1 MRFKFNLITL
11 SLLAI
16 SGAITGSAMAADFG
30 VNKANTS
37 TVNQQ
42 VFQCKRCPQ
51 VAGYTGT
58 IGVNAAYIDSDDIHS
73 GNAFGT
79 DNDGADGSVDAD
91 LHYRNTAGYK
101 AKFQAHQLGLDN
113 GFAHL
118 EAGKSGHYKL
128 VADYQQLT
136 RYQSGDARS
145 QLWYKDGVLT
155 PSEHTQ
161 IQELSL
167 QRNKAG
173 LGLSYGQDFYQ
184 AYVRYE
190 HENKTGYQSSSI
202 VTPRPVNFGLP
213 VDANTDNLTAGL
225 SLSGDSWTTNLNYF
239 VSQYKNDVD
248 ALSLPYLYDVFA
260 PAPDNQAHQISL
272 SGQYQLNRTVM
283 SGRLASGKITQDD
296 DLIQMSG
303 NPLQNWDGEVDTL
316 DGKLSV
322 TSLLSNKL
330 RLGGSVDY
338 SKRDN
343 KGSVW
348 EFAQYE
354 VNGISGAFKQN
365 IPLDTERRGLKLNA
379 SYRLSSDY
387 RLQAGYD
394 RKEMERS
401 YGDREQTNDDALW
414 AKLNVR
420 AMDDIKLKFKAS
432 LDNRGGSEYQTSELT
447 SSETNPLLR
456 KYYLADRKRTAFEA
470 KFNHTPTSWLS
481 VDMTAR
487 YAKDDYN
494 ETQLGLTESEDYG
507 YDINLGLQL
516 NAHLSGYAFA
526 GQQWIDAAQAGSQ
539 GFSSPDWFADI
550 EDEFINL
557 GAGFNYSGLLEDR
570 LSLGGDYL
578 FANSASNTLV
588 TYDVTTP
595 QGDYTSFNHSLK
607 LHANY
612 ALSEEM
618 ALKLAYQYERYYDTD
633 YAQIDVN
640 TVPGLTTLG
649 SLNHNYNAHQVM
661 LSFSYQ
667 LR

>member
-1 MRFKFNLITL
+1 M
-11 SLLAI
+11 
-16 SGAITGSAMAADFG
+16 
-30 VNKANTS
+30 
-37 TVNQQ
+37 
-42 VFQCKRCPQ
+42 
-51 VAGYTGT
+51 
-58 IGVNAAYIDSDDIHS
+58 
-73 GNAFGT
+73 
-79 DNDGADGSVDAD
+79 
-91 LHYRNTAGYK
+91 
-101 AKFQAHQLGLDN
+101 
-113 GFAHL
+113 
-118 EAGKSGHYKL
+118 
-128 VADYQQLT
+128 
-136 RYQSGDARS
+136 
-145 QLWYKDGVLT
+145 
-155 PSEHTQ
+155 
-161 IQELSL
+161 
-167 QRNKAG
+167 
-173 LGLSYGQDFYQ
+173 
-184 AYVRYE
+184 
-190 HENKTGYQSSSI
+190 
-202 VTPRPVNFGLP
+202 
-213 VDANTDNLTAGL
+213 
-225 SLSGDSWTTNLNYF
+225 
-239 VSQYKNDVD
+239 
-248 ALSLPYLYDVFA
+248 
-260 PAPDNQAHQISL
+260 
-272 SGQYQLNRTVM
+272 
-283 SGRLASGKITQDD
+283 
-296 DLIQMSG
+296 
-303 NPLQNWDGEVDTL
+303 
-316 DGKLSV
+316 
-322 TSLLSNKL
+322 
-330 RLGGSVDY
+330 
-338 SKRDN
+338 
-343 KGSVW
+343 
-348 EFAQYE
+348 
-354 VNGISGAFKQN
+354 NGISGAFKQN
-365 IPLDTERRGLKLNA
+365 IPLDTERHGLKLNA

-470 KFNHTPTSWLS
+470 MFNHTPTSWLS

-507 YDINLGLQL
+507 YDINLGRQL

-539 GFSSPDWFADI
+539 GFSSPDWFADV

-618 ALKLAYQYERYYDTD
+618 ALKLAYQYERYYYTA

>member
-79 DNDGADGSVDAD
+79 DNDGANGSVDAD

-283 SGRLASGKITQDD
+283 SGRLASGKMTQDD

-322 TSLLSNKL
+322 TSLLSNTL

-420 AMDDIKLKFKAS
+420 AMDDIKLTFKAS

-539 GFSSPDWFADI
+539 GFSSPDWFADV

>member
-11 SLLAI
+11 SLLTI

-37 TVNQQ
+37 TVRQE

-51 VAGYTGT
+51 VEGYTGS

-79 DNDGADGSVDAD
+79 DKDGANASVDAD
-91 LHYRNTAGYK
+91 LNYRNKSGYK

-118 EAGKSGHYKL
+118 EAGKSGHYEL

-136 RYQSGDARS
+136 SYQSGNARS
-145 QLWYKDGVLT
+145 QLWYKDDVLT

-173 LGLSYGQDFYQ
+173 LGLSYGRDFYQ
-184 AYVRYE
+184 AYVRYD
-190 HENKTGYQSSSI
+190 HEQKTGYQSSSI

-213 VDANTDNLTAGL
+213 IDASTDNLTAGL
-225 SLSGDSWTTNLNYF
+225 SLSGDNWTTDLNYF
-239 VSQYKNDVD
+239 VSQYNNDIG
-248 ALSLPYLYDVFA
+248 ALSPPYLYDVFA
-260 PAPDNQAHQISL
+260 PAPDNQAHQLSL
-272 SGQYQLNRTVM
+272 SGQYQLSRTVM
-283 SGRLASGKITQDD
+283 SARLVSGKMIQDD
-296 DLIQMSG
+296 NLIQMPG

-322 TSLLSNKL
+322 TSLMSNKF

-354 VNGISGAFKQN
+354 VNGITGAFKQN
-365 IPLDTERRGLKLNA
+365 VPLDTERRGLKLNA
-379 SYRLSSDY
+379 SYRLTSDY

-401 YGDREQTNDDALW
+401 HGDREQTNDDVLW

-420 AMDDIKLKFKAS
+420 ALDNLKLKFKAS

-447 SSETNPLLR
+447 SSEQNPLLR
-456 KYYLADRKRTAFEA
+456 KYYLADRERTAFEA

-481 VDMTAR
+481 LDMTAR

-516 NAHLSGYAFA
+516 DEHLSGYAFA
-526 GQQWIDAAQAGSQ
+526 GQQWIESNQAGSQ
-539 GFSSPDWFADI
+539 SFSTPDWFADI

-557 GAGFNYSGLLEDR
+557 GAGFTYTGLLEDR

-578 FANSASNTLV
+578 FANSTSNTLV

-595 QGDYTSFNHSLK
+595 QGDYFSFNHSLK

-649 SLNHNYNAHQVM
+649 DLNHNYNAHQVM

>member
-79 DNDGADGSVDAD
+79 DNDGANGSVDAD

-283 SGRLASGKITQDD
+283 SGRLASGKMTQDD
-296 DLIQMSG
+296 NLIQMSG

>member
-79 DNDGADGSVDAD
+79 DNDGANGSVDAD

-145 QLWYKDGVLT
+145 QLWYQDGVLT

-239 VSQYKNDVD
+239 VSQYKNEVD

-283 SGRLASGKITQDD
+283 SGRLASGKMTQDD

-354 VNGISGAFKQN
+354 VNGITGAFKQN

-379 SYRLSSDY
+379 SYRLNSDY
-387 RLQAGYD
+387 RVQAGYD

-595 QGDYTSFNHSLK
+595 QGDYTSFSHSLK

>member
-16 SGAITGSAMAADFG
+16 SGAVTGSAMAADFG

-37 TVNQQ
+37 TVKQDT
-42 VFQCKRCPQ
+42 FQCKHCPQ
-51 VAGYTGT
+51 VDGYTGT
-58 IGVNAAYIDSDDIHS
+58 IGINAAYIESDDIHS

-79 DNDGADGSVDAD
+79 DKDGANASLDAD
-91 LHYRNTAGYK
+91 LNYQNGAGYK

-118 EAGKSGHYKL
+118 EAGKSGRYEL

-136 RYQSGDARS
+136 SYQSGDARS
-145 QLWYKDGVLT
+145 QLWYKDGMLT

-173 LGLSYGQDFYQ
+173 LGLSYGRDFYQ
-184 AYVRYE
+184 AYVRYD

-213 VDANTDNLTAGL
+213 VDANSDNLTAGL
-225 SLSGDSWTTNLNYF
+225 SLSGDNWATDLNYF
-239 VSQYKNDVD
+239 VSQYKNDIG

-260 PAPDNQAHQISL
+260 PAPDNEAHQISL
-272 SGQYQLNRTVM
+272 SGQYQLSRTVM
-283 SGRLASGKITQDD
+283 SGRLASGKMIQDD

-303 NPLQNWDGEVDTL
+303 NPIQNWDGEVETL
-316 DGKLSV
+316 DGKLAV
-322 TSLLSNKL
+322 TSLVSNKF
-330 RLGGSVDY
+330 RLGGSIDY

-348 EFAQYE
+348 EFAQFE
-354 VNGISGAFKQN
+354 VNGITGAFKQN
-365 IPLDTERRGLKLNA
+365 VPLDTERRGFKVHA
-379 SYRLSSDY
+379 SYRFSGDY

-401 YGDREQTNDDALW
+401 HGDREQTNDDVLW

-420 AMDDIKLKFKAS
+420 ALDDIKLKFKAS

-447 SSETNPLLR
+447 SSESNPLLR

-481 VDMTAR
+481 LDMTAR
-487 YAKDDYN
+487 YAKDDYDK
-494 ETQLGLTESEDYG
+494 TQLGLTGSEDYG
-507 YDINLGLQL
+507 YDINLALQL
-516 NAHLSGYAFA
+516 NEHLSGYAFA
-526 GQQWIDAAQAGSQ
+526 GQQWIESNQAGSQ
-539 GFSSPDWFADI
+539 SFSTPDWSADI

-557 GAGFNYSGLLEDR
+557 GAGFTYTGLLEDK
-570 LSLGGDYL
+570 LTLGGDYL
-578 FANSASNTLV
+578 FANSTSDTLV

-595 QGDYTSFNHSLK
+595 QGDYYSFNHSLK

-633 YAQIDVN
+633 YAQIDVD

-649 SLNHNYNAHQVM
+649 DLNHNYNAHQVM

>member
-79 DNDGADGSVDAD
+79 DNDGANGSVDAD

-260 PAPDNQAHQISL
+260 PVPDNQAHQISL

-283 SGRLASGKITQDD
+283 SGRLASGKMTQDD

-420 AMDDIKLKFKAS
+420 AMDDIKLTFKAS

>member
-79 DNDGADGSVDAD
+79 DNDGANGSVDAD

-145 QLWYKDGVLT
+145 QLWYKDGALT

-283 SGRLASGKITQDD
+283 SGRLASGKMTQDD
-296 DLIQMSG
+296 NLIQMSG

-365 IPLDTERRGLKLNA
+365 IPLDTERRGIKLNA

-420 AMDDIKLKFKAS
+420 ALDDIKLKFKAS

-539 GFSSPDWFADI
+539 GFSSPDWFDDI

>member
-42 VFQCKRCPQ
+42 VFQCKRCPL

-58 IGVNAAYIDSDDIHS
+58 IGVNAANIDSDDIHS

-79 DNDGADGSVDAD
+79 DNDGANGSVDAD

-202 VTPRPVNFGLP
+202 VTPRPVNFSLP

-283 SGRLASGKITQDD
+283 SGRLASGKMTQDD
-296 DLIQMSG
+296 NLIQMSG

-420 AMDDIKLKFKAS
+420 AMDDIKLTFKAS

-539 GFSSPDWFADI
+539 GFSSPDWFADV

>member
-58 IGVNAAYIDSDDIHS
+58 IGANAAYIDSDDIHS

-79 DNDGADGSVDAD
+79 DNDGANGSVDAD

-283 SGRLASGKITQDD
+283 SGRLASGKMTPDD
-296 DLIQMSG
+296 NLIQMSG
-303 NPLQNWDGEVDTL
+303 NPLPTWDGEVDTL

-420 AMDDIKLKFKAS
+420 ALDDIKLKFKAS

-494 ETQLGLTESEDYG
+494 ETQLGLPESEASG
-507 YDINLGLQL
+507 YERKLGLQRHAPL
-516 NAHLSGYAFA
+516 
-526 GQQWIDAAQAGSQ
+526 
-539 GFSSPDWFADI
+539 P
-550 EDEFINL
+550 
-557 GAGFNYSGLLEDR
+557 
-570 LSLGGDYL
+570 L
-578 FANSASNTLV
+578 FA
-588 TYDVTTP
+588 
-595 QGDYTSFNHSLK
+595 
-607 LHANY
+607 
-612 ALSEEM
+612 
-618 ALKLAYQYERYYDTD
+618 LA
-633 YAQIDVN
+633 
-640 TVPGLTTLG
+640 G
-649 SLNHNYNAHQVM
+649 
-661 LSFSYQ
+661 
-667 LR
+667 

>member
-51 VAGYTGT
+51 VAGYIGT

-79 DNDGADGSVDAD
+79 DNDGANGSVDAD

-283 SGRLASGKITQDD
+283 SGRLASGKMTQDD
-296 DLIQMSG
+296 NLIQMSG

-420 AMDDIKLKFKAS
+420 ALDDIKLKFKAS

-557 GAGFNYSGLLEDR
+557 GVGFNYSGLLEDR

>member
-58 IGVNAAYIDSDDIHS
+58 IGVNAANIDSDDIHS

-79 DNDGADGSVDAD
+79 DNDGANGSVDAD

-173 LGLSYGQDFYQ
+173 LSLSYGQDFYQ

-260 PAPDNQAHQISL
+260 SAPDNQAHQISL

-283 SGRLASGKITQDD
+283 SGRLASGKMTQDD

-322 TSLLSNKL
+322 TSLLSNTL

-420 AMDDIKLKFKAS
+420 AMDDIKLTFKAS

-539 GFSSPDWFADI
+539 GFSSPDWFADV

>member
-79 DNDGADGSVDAD
+79 DNDGANGSVDAD

-283 SGRLASGKITQDD
+283 SGRLASGKMTQDD
-296 DLIQMSG
+296 NLIQMSG

-420 AMDDIKLKFKAS
+420 AMDDIKLTFKAS

-539 GFSSPDWFADI
+539 GFSSPDWFADV

>member
-283 SGRLASGKITQDD
+283 SGRLASGKMTQDD

-365 IPLDTERRGLKLNA
+365 IPLDTERRGIKLNA

-420 AMDDIKLKFKAS
+420 ALDDIKLKFKAS

>member
-16 SGAITGSAMAADFG
+16 SSAVTDAAVAADFG

-37 TVNQQ
+37 TVKLE

-51 VAGYTGT
+51 VEGYTGT
-58 IGVNAAYIDSDDIHS
+58 IGFNAAYIESDDIHS

-79 DNDGADGSVDAD
+79 DNDGANASVDAD
-91 LHYRNTAGYK
+91 LNYQDGAGYK

-118 EAGKSGHYKL
+118 EAGKSGRYEIT
-128 VADYQQLT
+128 ADYQQLT
-136 RYQSGDARS
+136 SYQSGDALS
-145 QLWYKDGVLT
+145 QLWYQDGVLT

-161 IQELSL
+161 TQELSL

-173 LGLSYGQDFYQ
+173 LGLSYGRDFYQ
-184 AYVRYE
+184 AYVRYD
-190 HENKTGYQSSSI
+190 HENKTGYQSSSM

-225 SLSGDSWTTNLNYF
+225 SFSGDSWTTNLNYF
-239 VSQYKNDVD
+239 VSQYKNDIG
-248 ALSLPYLYDVFA
+248 ALSLPYLYDVFS

-272 SGQYQLNRTVM
+272 SGQYQVSRTVV
-283 SGRLASGKITQDD
+283 SGRVASGKMIQDD

-303 NPLQNWDGEVDTL
+303 NPIQNWDGEVETL
-316 DGKLSV
+316 DGKLSI
-322 TSLLSNKL
+322 TSLLSNKF

-348 EFAQYE
+348 EFAQFE
-354 VNGISGAFKQN
+354 VNGITGAFKQN
-365 IPLDTERRGLKLNA
+365 VPLDTERRGVKVNA
-379 SYRLSSDY
+379 SYRFNSDY
-387 RLQAGYD
+387 RLKAGFN
-394 RKEMERS
+394 RKEIERS
-401 YGDREQTNDDALW
+401 HGDREQTHDDVLW
-414 AKLNVR
+414 AKLNVN
-420 AMDDIKLKFKAS
+420 ALDSLKFKFKAS

-447 SSETNPLLR
+447 SSESNPLLR

-470 KFNHTPTSWLS
+470 KFNHTPASWLS
-481 VDMTAR
+481 LDMTAR
-487 YAKDDYN
+487 YAKDDYD

-516 NAHLSGYAFA
+516 NEHLSGYAFA
-526 GQQWIDAAQAGSQ
+526 GQQWIDSNQAGSQ
-539 GFSSPDWFADI
+539 SFSTPDWSADI
-550 EDEFINL
+550 QDEFINL
-557 GAGFNYSGLLEDR
+557 GAGFTYTGLMEDK

-578 FANSASNTLV
+578 FANSTSDTLII
-588 TYDVTTP
+588 YDVTTP

-607 LHANY
+607 LHAKY

-633 YAQIDVN
+633 HAQIDVD

-649 SLNHNYNAHQVM
+649 DLNHNYNAHQVM

>member
-79 DNDGADGSVDAD
+79 DNDGANGSVDAD

-272 SGQYQLNRTVM
+272 SGQYQLKRTVM
-283 SGRLASGKITQDD
+283 SGRLASGKMIQDD
-296 DLIQMSG
+296 NLIQMSG

-365 IPLDTERRGLKLNA
+365 VPLDTERRGLKLNA

-420 AMDDIKLKFKAS
+420 ALDDIKLKFKAS

-456 KYYLADRKRTAFEA
+456 KYYLADRKRTAFKA
-470 KFNHTPTSWLS
+470 MFNHTPTSWLS

>member
-58 IGVNAAYIDSDDIHS
+58 IGGNAAYIDSDDIHS

-79 DNDGADGSVDAD
+79 DNDGANGSVDAD

-283 SGRLASGKITQDD
+283 SGRLASGKMTQDD
-296 DLIQMSG
+296 NLIQMSG

-365 IPLDTERRGLKLNA
+365 IPLDTERHGLKLNA

-420 AMDDIKLKFKAS
+420 AMDDIKLTFKAS

-539 GFSSPDWFADI
+539 GFSSPDWFADV

>member
-283 SGRLASGKITQDD
+283 SGRLASGKMTQDD
-296 DLIQMSG
+296 NLIQMSG

-365 IPLDTERRGLKLNA
+365 IPLDTERHGLKLNA

-470 KFNHTPTSWLS
+470 KFNHTPTSWLC

>member
-16 SGAITGSAMAADFG
+16 SGVITGSAMAADFG

-51 VAGYTGT
+51 VAGYSGS

-79 DNDGADGSVDAD
+79 DNDGANGSVDAD
-91 LHYRNTAGYK
+91 LNYRNSAGYK

-145 QLWYKDGVLT
+145 QLWYQDGVLT

-190 HENKTGYQSSSI
+190 HEHKTGYQSSSI

-225 SLSGDSWTTNLNYF
+225 SLSGDSWTTDLNYF
-239 VSQYKNDVD
+239 VSQYKNDID

-260 PAPDNQAHQISL
+260 PAPDNQAHQLSL
-272 SGQYQLNRTVM
+272 SGQYQFNRTVM
-283 SGRLASGKITQDD
+283 SGRLASGKMTQDD
-296 DLIQMSG
+296 NLIQMSA

-322 TSLLSNKL
+322 TSLVSHKL

-338 SKRDN
+338 AKRDN

-354 VNGISGAFKQN
+354 VNGITGAFKQN

-387 RLQAGYD
+387 RVQAGYD

-470 KFNHTPTSWLS
+470 KFNHAPTSWLS

-494 ETQLGLTESEDYG
+494 ETQLGLSGSEDYG

-516 NAHLSGYAFA
+516 DAHLSGYAFA
-526 GQQWIDAAQAGSQ
+526 GQQWIESNQAGSQ
-539 GFSSPDWFADI
+539 RFSSPDWFADI

-595 QGDYTSFNHSLK
+595 QGDYDSFNHSLK

-633 YAQIDVN
+633 NAQIDVN

-649 SLNHNYNAHQVM
+649 NLNHNYNAHQVM

>member
-79 DNDGADGSVDAD
+79 DNDGANGSVDAD

-283 SGRLASGKITQDD
+283 SGRLASGKMTQDD
-296 DLIQMSG
+296 NLIQMSG

-365 IPLDTERRGLKLNA
+365 IPLDTERRGIKLNA

-420 AMDDIKLKFKAS
+420 ALDDIKLKFKAS

>member
-16 SGAITGSAMAADFG
+16 SGAVTGSAMAADFG
-30 VNKANTS
+30 VNRANTS
-37 TVNQQ
+37 TVKQGT
-42 VFQCKRCPQ
+42 FQCKRCPQ
-51 VAGYTGT
+51 VDGYSGT
-58 IGVNAAYIDSDDIHS
+58 IAINAAYIESDDIHS

-79 DNDGADGSVDAD
+79 GKDGPNASLDAD
-91 LHYRNTAGYK
+91 LNYRNDAGYK
-101 AKFQAHQLGLDN
+101 AKFQAHRLGLDN

-118 EAGKSGHYKL
+118 KAGKSGHYEL
-128 VADYQQLT
+128 VADYQQQT
-136 RYQSGDARS
+136 RYQSGDAHS

-161 IQELSL
+161 TQELSL

-173 LGLSYGQDFYQ
+173 LGLSYGRDFYQ
-184 AYVRYE
+184 AYLRYD

-202 VTPRPVNFGLP
+202 VTPRPVNFGQP
-213 VDANTDNLTAGL
+213 VDANTDSLTTGL
-225 SLSGDSWTTNLNYF
+225 SLSGDSWSTDFNYF
-239 VSQYKNDVD
+239 VSQYNNDIG

-260 PAPDNQAHQISL
+260 PAPDNQAHQLSL
-272 SGQYQLNRTVM
+272 SGQYQLNRTVI
-283 SGRLASGKITQDD
+283 SGRLTSGKMIQDD

-303 NPLQNWDGEVDTL
+303 NPLQNWDGEVETL

-322 TSLLSNKL
+322 TSLVSNKF

-343 KGSVW
+343 KSSVW

-354 VNGISGAFKQN
+354 VNGITGAFKQSV
-365 IPLDTERRGLKLNA
+365 PLDTERRGLKVNA
-379 SYRLSSDY
+379 SYRFSGDY

-401 YGDREQTNDDALW
+401 HGDREQTNDNVLW

-420 AMDDIKLKFKAS
+420 ALDNLKLKFKAF

-447 SSETNPLLR
+447 SSEANPLLR

-481 VDMTAR
+481 LDMTAR
-487 YAKDDYN
+487 YAKDDFD

-516 NAHLSGYAFA
+516 DAHLSGYAFA
-526 GQQWIDAAQAGSQ
+526 GQQWIDSAQAGSQ
-539 GFSSPDWFADI
+539 SFSTPDWFADI

-557 GAGFNYSGLLEDR
+557 GAGFTYTGLLKDK

-578 FANSASNTLV
+578 FTNSTSDTIV
-588 TYDVTTP
+588 TYDATTP

-618 ALKLAYQYERYYDTD
+618 ALKLAYQYERYYDTN
-633 YAQIDVN
+633 YAQIDVD

-649 SLNHNYNAHQVM
+649 DLNHNYNAHQVM
-661 LSFSYQ
+661 LSFSYL

>member
-283 SGRLASGKITQDD
+283 SGRLASGKMTQDD
-296 DLIQMSG
+296 NLIQMSG

-365 IPLDTERRGLKLNA
+365 IPLDTERRGIKLNA

-420 AMDDIKLKFKAS
+420 ALDDIKLKFKAS

>member
-79 DNDGADGSVDAD
+79 DNDGANGSVDAD

-283 SGRLASGKITQDD
+283 SGRLASGKMTQDD
-296 DLIQMSG
+296 NLIQMSG

-420 AMDDIKLKFKAS
+420 ALDDIKLKFKAS